1 MKMDPNIK
9 FLETQILFFIRRNQP
24 VTRTEICAALEIDVE
39 TYLTATLYLRI
50 SKKIIHNRRYGV
62 FAGEAACR
70 EWLKKHRKKN
80 RPTSGISGKTGVAEY
95 QTSTRIEFSQR

>member
-9 FLETQILFFIRRNQP
+9 FLETQILFFITRNQP
-24 VTRTEICAALEIDVE
+24 VTRSEICAALEIDIE
-39 TYLTATLYLRI
+39 TYFAATLFLRS

-70 EWLKKHRKKN
+70 EWLKKHRKEN
-80 RPTSGISGKTGVAEY
+80 SPTFGISGKTKQGGCKA
-95 QTSTRIEFSQR
+95 SIRIEFSQR